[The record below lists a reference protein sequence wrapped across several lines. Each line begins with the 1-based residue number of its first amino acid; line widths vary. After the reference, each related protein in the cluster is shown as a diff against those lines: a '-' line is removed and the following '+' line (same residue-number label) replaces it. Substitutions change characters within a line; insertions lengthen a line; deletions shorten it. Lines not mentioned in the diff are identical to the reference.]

1 MGLRTVIG
9 ARGRT
14 GHDGDLRRVL
24 FARGARG
31 LTSGYFAVIL
41 GVELHHQGVSGLA
54 VGLVLGAV
62 LGGSAFALLGV
73 RRFADGVGRRR
84 LYRGGYLAQSAAGL
98 VLVLS
103 PWWWLL
109 VLVGLTGALSG
120 EIIDSG
126 PFGALEQVMLTTAVT
141 QERRL
146 RTFSRYGAVGSAT
159 GALGALGAGLLQLV
173 GPGAIGRWSFF
184 PIIPLALFGAACAWG
199 LSARVEHV
207 AAEARGERSAPASAS
222 RPAGSETRRIVHRL
236 SALFALDSF
245 GAGFTVQAFVA
256 YWLAARF
263 DASTLSIG
271 IIFFGLGVLQTFSM
285 MVAGRLGERFGLLA
299 TMVFTHLPSNGFLAA
314 IAFAPS
320 LPVAAVLLC
329 LRASLS
335 QMDVPT
341 RNAYLMALVP
351 ARDRT
356 GATSTAGLARLLAR
370 PIGPLL
376 AGAAQTLAL
385 GAPFL
390 ISGALKGIYDVSL
403 WLWFRRVPLPEGVEH
418 PGGARPG
425 SGAHPSRRQV
435 QLRGAHRRLRPRPR

>member
-1 MGLRTVIG
+1 MIG
-9 ARGRT
+9 A
-14 GHDGDLRRVL
+14 HDRSGDEGDLRRIL

-31 LTSGYFAVIL
+31 LASGYFAVVL
-41 GVELHHQGVSGLA
+41 GVELHHQGLSGIE
-54 VGLVLGAV
+54 VGLVLGAI
-62 LGGSAFALLGV
+62 LGGAAFALLGV
-73 RRFADGVGRRR
+73 RRFADGAGRRR
-84 LYRGGYLAQSAAGL
+84 CYLAGYLVQSAAGL
-98 VLVLS
+98 VLVIS

-126 PFGALEQVMLTTAVT
+126 PFNALEQVMLAAAVT
-141 QERRL
+141 EERRL
-146 RTFSRYGAVGSAT
+146 RTFSRYSAVGTAT
-159 GALGALGAGLLQLV
+159 GALGALGAGLLELA
-173 GPGAIGRWSFF
+173 GTGAISRSSFL
-184 PIIPLALFGAACAWG
+184 PIIPLALFGAACAWR
-199 LSARVEHV
+199 LSTRVEHDAV
-207 AAEARGERSAPASAS
+207 DVMSASLAPAIAS
-222 RPAGSETRRIVHRL
+222 QPAGGETRRIVHRL
-236 SALFALDSF
+236 SVLFALDSF

-271 IIFFGLGVLQTFSM
+271 MIFLGLGVLQTISM

-320 LPVAAVLLC
+320 LPVAAVLLF

-341 RNAYLMALVP
+341 RNAYVMALVP
-351 ARDRT
+351 AKDRT
-356 GATSTAGLARLLAR
+356 EAASTTGLARLIAR
-370 PIGPLL
+370 PLGPLL
-376 AGAAQTLAL
+376 AGAAQSLAL

-403 WLWFRRVPLPEGVEH
+403 WLWFRRVPLPETDD
-418 PGGARPG
+418 RP
-425 SGAHPSRRQV
+425 AVPAMQ
-435 QLRGAHRRLRPRPR
+435 AKEATT